1 MDHYATRY
9 PTNVVDI
16 AGFLVRLSGK
26 LFSKIIFSGPET
38 HLTNCSTEGTI
49 APYNTLLSR

>member
-26 LFSKIIFSGPET
+26 LFSEIRFKNKNSFNK
-38 HLTNCSTEGTI
+38 L
-49 APYNTLLSR
+49 

>member
-16 AGFLVRLSGK
+16 ADFLVRLSGAY
-26 LFSKIIFSGPET
+26 SGGNT
-38 HLTNCSTEGTI
+38 VCNI
-49 APYNTLLSR
+49 AHELAFAAL